1 MFVEKCQAILKIILV
16 LSNVQIF
23 RASAC
28 YKIPRLSKLCAFVN
42 YLPELLQSINQSI
55 LYLNTWHLGV
65 QKFSLKRDFHSRR
78 FRWICNKLLG
88 YIKPFSK
95 HIMRVFSM
103 EVNGGLKVV
112 EQSHGAACKLTTSPR
127 EIGVKG
133 VSICSNLTSCIIG
146 LE

>member
-1 MFVEKCQAILKIILV
+1 MLDSLKFLLNFYWKVLSNLLRVSDVCWELSSDSKIILV

-42 YLPELLQSINQSI
+42 YLPELL
-55 LYLNTWHLGV
+55 
-65 QKFSLKRDFHSRR
+65 DFHSRR

-95 HIMRVFSM
+95 HIMRVFSL

-112 EQSHGAACKLTTSPR
+112 EQSHGAACKLTTSLR
-127 EIGVKG
+127 ETEVKG

>member
-42 YLPELLQSINQSI
+42 YLPELLN
-55 LYLNTWHLGV
+55 
-65 QKFSLKRDFHSRR
+65 FHSRR

-95 HIMRVFSM
+95 HIMRVFSL

-112 EQSHGAACKLTTSPR
+112 EQSHGAACKLTTSLR
-127 EIGVKG
+127 ETEVKG
-133 VSICSNLTSCIIG
+133 VSVCSNLTSCIIG